1 MCMVN
6 LHPDQNKSGNVGGV
20 FKWGESNFVFFPAIQ
35 VWARERMGRWTEL
48 NLTKSFFLTMIHA
61 FNKNEDMEEKLIQLD
76 KKTDTV
82 NKQI

>member
-1 MCMVN
+1 MN
-6 LHPDQNKSGNVGGV
+6 RIEPHK
-20 FKWGESNFVFFPAIQ
+20 
-35 VWARERMGRWTEL
+35 T
-48 NLTKSFFLTMIHA
+48 FFLTMIHV